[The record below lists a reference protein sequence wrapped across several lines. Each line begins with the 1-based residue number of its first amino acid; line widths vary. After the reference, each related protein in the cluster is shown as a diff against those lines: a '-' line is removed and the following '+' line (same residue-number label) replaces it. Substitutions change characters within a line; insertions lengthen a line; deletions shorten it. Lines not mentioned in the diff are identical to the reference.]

1 MHGANFIAPLA
12 ASLFSEDVVKIRLV
26 TRYTHH
32 MKKLILLLTT
42 LSLIGCIETN
52 TQPEKPLVCSE
63 KPETGRCR
71 AAFQKYFFN
80 AEKQSCEM
88 FIWGGCGGNVPFE
101 TKLECEKTCL

>member
-1 MHGANFIAPLA
+1 M
-12 ASLFSEDVVKIRLV
+12 
-26 TRYTHH
+26 
-32 MKKLILLLTT
+32 
-42 LSLIGCIETN
+42 
-52 TQPEKPLVCSE
+52 CSD